1 MNFNTNL
8 NNKDA
13 LRYPP
18 LSEYLFNNSQIWVYH
33 WVLDNWSTKMWGRVH
48 DQNNT
53 SDILSFFGS
62 PKSETNQFYWNENSA
77 LQTRDE
83 KLVYAIKNRPHIACT
98 IHKISETQNLRS
110 PIWLIVKSWFVTDLW
125 DISKVDNKWTRKI
138 IWSSENKLMEILWK
152 LKNHQN
158 HAEINIKK
166 PEFSAIYVD
175 TSHNYVKENPS
186 IYTKLKK
193 IAQEHWLQI
202 IEL

>member
-1 MNFNTNL
+1 MKPMRFE
-8 NNKDA
+8 NNDGFK
-13 LRYPP
+13 YPT
-18 LSEYLFNNSQIWVYH
+18 LSEYLLDNPQIWVYH
-33 WVLDNWSTKMWGRVH
+33 WVLDNWNTKMWGWVH
-48 DQNNT
+48 DQKNT
-53 SDILSFFGS
+53 NDLLSFFGS
-62 PKSETNQFYWNENSA
+62 PKSETSQFYWNENST

-83 KLVYAIKNRPHIACT
+83 KLVYAIKNRPHIAWT
-98 IHKISETQNLRS
+98 IHKTSETQNLRS

-125 DISKVDNKWTRKI
+125 GISKVDNKWTRKI

-158 HAEINIKK
+158 HAEINIKEPK
-166 PEFSAIYVD
+166 FSDIYID

-193 IAQEHWLQI
+193 VAQEYWLQI